1 MIHLL
6 QYQHF
11 HDEAATT
18 TRVQVRSENPPLS
31 ILSVLPSA
39 VTPTPREDSESLQ
52 KLQVKCK
59 SRAKPKFNSFD
70 VLCTTRQMKFR

>member
-1 MIHLL
+1 MHLL
-6 QYQHF
+6 QYWHF
-11 HDEAATT
+11 QDEKGTT

-39 VTPTPREDSESLQ
+39 VTPTSREDSESLQ

-59 SRAKPKFNSFD
+59 SRAKPKFNSFN
-70 VLCTTRQMKFR
+70 VLCTTRQMKFA